1 MLPKGHRLVD
11 RNRIAEIARNGRSAV
26 DGPLLLKWLREG
38 AAQKPPRVAFVA
50 SKKHFSKAVERNRVK
65 RLTREALRPS
75 LERILP
81 DYDILVMYRFR
92 PESLEIRQIEAGLV
106 RILEKHK
113 LLKG

>member
-1 MLPKGHRLVD
+1 M
-11 RNRIAEIARNGRSAV
+11 
-26 DGPLLLKWLREG
+26 
-38 AAQKPPRVAFVA
+38 
-50 SKKHFSKAVERNRVK
+50 K